1 MRTTFLL
8 LVLTLTTFNYSQVLK
23 TINIETAGTLSTIL
37 TEDEKST
44 ITDLTVSGT
53 IDARD
58 IKCIRDQIA
67 NITNLDLSNSN
78 ITAYN
83 GPATSSATNTYLSNV
98 MPRSSFYR
106 SGSSTSVTNLTT
118 IILPKSL
125 TSIGDYA
132 FYLCTNIKSIYI
144 GNSITNIGEYA
155 FEGCSGLNTLIMG
168 NSVTSIQQEAF
179 GYCSSLKNITFS
191 ENISYLG
198 SDVFYNCS
206 LEKVTL
212 PNSLTTLS
220 NAFRSNS
227 SLTEIT
233 LPASIT
239 NFDWC
244 AFQSCP
250 ALRTIYCLNPT
261 PPTCYNGSSLAGAPT
276 LTSVYVPAASV
287 NAFKNAPIW
296 GTYYYSK
303 IKAILNTATHELID
317 EDVIIYSNNSDI
329 VIDKTTKGEKIR
341 VLTLTGQLIHSIES
355 LGELITLPALKNNI
369 YIVKTAT
376 KTVKII
382 I

>member
-8 LVLTLTTFNYSQVLK
+8 LVLTVATYNYSQVTK
-23 TINIETAGTLSTIL
+23 TINIETAGSLSTIL

-83 GPATSSATNTYLSNV
+83 GTATSSATNTYLSNE

-155 FEGCSGLNTLIMG
+155 FEGCFGLNSVIMG
-168 NSVTSIQQEAF
+168 NSVISIKKEAF
-179 GYCSSLKNITFS
+179 GYCN
-191 ENISYLG
+191 
-198 SDVFYNCS
+198 
-206 LEKVTL
+206 
-212 PNSLTTLS
+212 
-220 NAFRSNS
+220 
-227 SLTEIT
+227 
-233 LPASIT
+233 
-239 NFDWC
+239 
-244 AFQSCP
+244 
-250 ALRTIYCLNPT
+250 
-261 PPTCYNGSSLAGAPT
+261 
-276 LTSVYVPAASV
+276 
-287 NAFKNAPIW
+287 
-296 GTYYYSK
+296 
-303 IKAILNTATHELID
+303 
-317 EDVIIYSNNSDI
+317 
-329 VIDKTTKGEKIR
+329 
-341 VLTLTGQLIHSIES
+341 
-355 LGELITLPALKNNI
+355 ALKI
-369 YIVKTAT
+369 
-376 KTVKII
+376 
-382 I
+382 

>member
-8 LVLTLTTFNYSQVLK
+8 LVLTVATYNYSQVTK
-23 TINIETAGTLSTIL
+23 TINIETAGSLSTIL

-83 GPATSSATNTYLSNV
+83 GTATSSATNTYLSNE

-155 FEGCSGLNTLIMG
+155 FEGCFGLNSVIMG
-168 NSVTSIQQEAF
+168 NSVISIKKEAF
-179 GYCSSLKNITFS
+179 GYCNALKNITLS
-191 ENISYLG
+191 ENITYFG
-198 SDVFYNCS
+198 QDAFYRCS
-206 LEKVTL
+206 FEKVIL

-220 NAFRSNS
+220 NAFRGNS

-239 NFDWC
+239 SFDWC
-244 AFQSCP
+244 AFQDCP
-250 ALRTIYCLNPT
+250 ALKTIYCLNLT
-261 PPTCYNGSSLAGAPT
+261 PPTCNESGLAGAPNVT
-276 LTSVYVPAASV
+276 TVYVPAISV
-287 NAFKNAPIW
+287 NAYKNAPIW
-296 GTYYYSK
+296 GTYFYSK
-303 IKAILNTATHELID
+303 IKAMISSATQELKV
-317 EDVIIYSNNSDI
+317 ENVKIYSNTSNI
-329 VIDKTTKGEKIR
+329 VIDNTSKGETIR
-341 VLTLTGQLIHSIES
+341 VFTLTGQLVHSIES
-355 LGELITLPALKNNI
+355 LGNKIIIPALKNNI

-376 KTVKII
+376 KTAKILI
-382 I
+382 